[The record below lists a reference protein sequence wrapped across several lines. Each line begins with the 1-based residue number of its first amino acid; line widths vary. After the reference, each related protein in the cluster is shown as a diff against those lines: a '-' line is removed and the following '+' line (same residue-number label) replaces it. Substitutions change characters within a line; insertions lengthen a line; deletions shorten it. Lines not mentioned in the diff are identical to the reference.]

1 MKEKRLLIF
10 LALIVTMSSAIA
22 QRTVTGTVTDDT
34 KSPLPGA
41 AVVVKGTTI
50 GSVTDINGAFS
61 ISGVPDTGE
70 ILIVSFMG
78 MKTKEVPIT
87 GDVINVALEADVTAL
102 DELIVVGYGTMKKSD
117 LTGAVQRVTIED
129 LPPQANINV
138 IQALQGYTAGVNI
151 QSTGGAGSEPD
162 LSIRGKTSLSGSDN
176 PLIVL
181 NGIIYNG
188 SINDINVNDVETI
201 DVLKDASAAAV
212 YGARS
217 ANGVLIITTKRG
229 KTAKPKVTFNA
240 YYGVQDMTNN
250 PMRVMNGDEYAL
262 RLTDYYYQQSLYQWY
277 YTKPTSEA
285 GRPVYPNVADRTVV
299 SQSLRTQEEK
309 DNYLAGNSI
318 DWVDEI
324 LQPAPIQQYNLS
336 YSGQSE
342 RTNYFVSGSYTNEE
356 GIRKNDQYSRLTF
369 YGNIETKVTEWLKL
383 GAVTSYS
390 RGDYSGEA
398 ADLNDARVASP
409 LADNKIGS
417 TDYDTYLTGE
427 VYMPYPLVN
436 LYSTNSDI
444 RNNLNLLAT
453 AQITI
458 PKVKGFSWKI
468 DFSDN
473 YITRDLNDFWPVTHP
488 DGAASKGLAVK
499 HPYTQQNLLFN
510 NIFTYVNNFGDH
522 DINATL
528 LYSWENRTG
537 EETVARAIQFD
548 NPVLGYNSLQLG
560 AIASN
565 QSYAWEENNLAYMAR
580 IGYGYKNR
588 YLLTGTIRRDGFSG
602 FGPDNKFAT
611 FPSISVGWVVSQ
623 EEFFSNVG
631 MYLKVRASYGQNG
644 NQGIGRYSSFSR
656 MTTQPYAY
664 GGATSIGVYPSSLG
678 NSGLQWEKT
687 ASVNI
692 GIDFGFLD
700 DRISGS
706 LEMYQAQT
714 SDVLVQRALPI
725 STGYTNV
732 WTNIGGIENNGVE
745 LSINTINLKNSSFNW
760 TSNFQFS
767 LNKGKITKL
776 YGGEEDADIGNSWFV
791 GEPISAIYDYEVNG
805 GIWTEAELF
814 SGEILDKWYPGQY
827 RYSDLNDDGII
838 EPTNDRKIIGYRD
851 PLYRFSINN
860 VLSYKNFTFSFFIN
874 AVQGGKN
881 YYMQDNSSV
890 VNPDWNAD
898 TFYRINASAVRPYWT
913 PDNGVNNST
922 GAYNTPVT
930 HGGVYESRSFVR
942 LQDVSLSYKLGAKA
956 LDKMNMEGL
965 RFYISSRNPYTWTK
979 WSGWDPESGTSN
991 NPVMRNVTLGLTVTL

>member
-1 MKEKRLLIF
+1 MNKKQLLLL
-10 LALIVTMSSAIA
+10 LAFIVIISSAIA
-22 QRTVTGTVTDDT
+22 QRTVTGTVTDDME
-34 KSPLPGA
+34 SPLPGA
-41 AVVVKGTTI
+41 AVIVKGTTI
-50 GSVTDINGAFS
+50 GTVTDINGAFS
-61 ISGVPDTGE
+61 ITNVPETGE
-70 ILIVSFMG
+70 TLVISFLG
-78 MKTKEVPIT
+78 MRTKEVPISE
-87 GDVINVALEADVTAL
+87 GQINIQLEADLMAL
-102 DELIVVGYGTMKKSD
+102 DELVVVGYGTMKKSD
-117 LTGAVQRVTIED
+117 LTGAVQRVTMED

-138 IQALQGYTAGVNI
+138 IQALQGYTAGVNV
-151 QSTGGAGSEPD
+151 QSTGGAGAEPD
-162 LSIRGKTSLSGSDN
+162 LSIRGQTSLSGSDE

-217 ANGVLIITTKRG
+217 ANGVLIITTKKG

-240 YYGVQDMTNN
+240 YYGVQGMTNN
-250 PMRVMNGDEYAL
+250 PMRVMNAEEYAI
-262 RLTDYYYQQSLYQWY
+262 RLVDYYYQQELYQWY
-277 YTKPTSEA
+277 YTNPTGEA
-285 GRPVYPNVADRTVV
+285 GKPVRPDINDRNLV

-309 DNYLAGNSI
+309 DNYVAGNSI

-342 RTNYFVSGSYTNEE
+342 RTSYFVSGSYTNEE
-356 GIRKNDQYSRLTF
+356 GIRKNDKFSRLTF
-369 YGNIETKVTEWLKL
+369 YGNIETKVTDWLKL

-398 ADLNDARVASP
+398 TDLNDARHASP
-409 LADNKIGS
+409 LADNHIGS
-417 TDYDTYLTGE
+417 PDYDTYLTGE

-436 LYSTNSDI
+436 IYTDNSDI

-453 AQITI
+453 AEIAI
-458 PKVKGFSWKI
+458 PKLKGFVWKL

-473 YITRDLNDFWPVTHP
+473 YITRDLNNFWPVTHP
-488 DGAASKGLAVK
+488 DGAASRGRAEK

-510 NIFTYVNNFGDH
+510 NIFSYVNSFGDH
-522 DINATL
+522 DVNATL

-537 EETVARAIQFD
+537 KETIANASQFD

-560 AIASN
+560 SISSN
-565 QSYAWEENNLAYMAR
+565 ESYAWEENNLAYMAR
-580 IGYGYKNR
+580 VGYTYKSR

-611 FPSISVGWVVSQ
+611 FPSISGGWVLS
-623 EEFFSNVG
+623 EEGFFGSSG
-631 MYLKVRASYGQNG
+631 MYLKLRASYGLNG

-656 MTTQPYAY
+656 MTDEPYAY
-664 GGATSIGVYPSSLG
+664 GGATNIGVYPSSLG
-678 NSGLQWEKT
+678 NSGLKWEKT
-687 ASVNI
+687 ASFNI
-692 GIDFGFLD
+692 GIDYGFMD

-706 LEMYQAQT
+706 LEVYQAQT
-714 SDVLVQRALPI
+714 SDVLVERAIPI
-725 STGYTNV
+725 STGYENV
-732 WTNIGGIENNGVE
+732 WTNIGGIDNNGVE
-745 LSINTINLKNSSFNW
+745 LGINTVNIKNSFFNW

-776 YGGEEDADIGNSWFV
+776 YGGESDADIGNSWFV
-791 GEPISAIYDYEVNG
+791 GEPISAIYDYKVNG
-805 GIWTEAELF
+805 GIWTEEELY
-814 SGEILDKWYPGQY
+814 SGQIFDNWYPGQF
-827 RYSDLNDDGII
+827 RYHDLNGDGII
-838 EPTNDRKIIGYRD
+838 EPTNDRSIIGYED

-890 VNPDWNAD
+890 VNVDWNAD

-942 LQDVSLSYKLGAKA
+942 LQNVTLSYDLGQKT
-956 LDKMNMEGL
+956 LDNLNMQGL

-991 NPVMRNVTLGLTVTL
+991 NPVMRNVTVGLTLTL